1 MPASGETVENTGGTA
16 SGHREGPPAPAAAP
30 SWKFQLLCMRL
41 DNVRHGYVLQCHS
54 ICMVTF
60 PYFDLRIS
68 QGTCFGIVLDCF
80 WIVSGWVLLIGEVDR
95 FHARSRDAMMVA

>member
-1 MPASGETVENTGGTA
+1 MTCLPARSEEDAPMPASGETVENTGGTA
-16 SGHREGPPAPAAAP
+16 SGQREGPPAPATAP

-41 DNVRHGYVLQCHS
+41 DNVRHGYVLQYHS

-68 QGTCFGIVLDCF
+68 QGTCFGLFLDCF
-80 WIVSGWVLLIGEVDR
+80 RLGPTYR
-95 FHARSRDAMMVA
+95 

>member
-68 QGTCFGIVLDCF
+68 QGTCFGMFLDCF
-80 WIVSGWVLLIGEVDR
+80 RLGPTYR
-95 FHARSRDAMMVA
+95 